1 MFEMKRKAK
10 EETETPF
17 VKNVRMLLEELI
29 AFCNGKGNLIHV
41 FFAEELRRAI
51 ENYNPLQIF

>member
-1 MFEMKRKAK
+1 MFEMKMKSK

-17 VKNVRMLLEELI
+17 VKNGRMLSEELI

-41 FFAEELRRAI
+41 FFSVEELRRATD
-51 ENYNPLQIF
+51 NNDPL

>member
-29 AFCNGKGNLIHV
+29 AFCNGKGNLMTH
-41 FFAEELRRAI
+41 FKFSRCRWLS
-51 ENYNPLQIF
+51 LL